1 MPIKWSLVPNVEQG
15 GGISKKLLE
24 ESLDA
29 TRKRAPPLLGL
40 LLIVL
45 LPLKLNKGV
54 IGMST
59 KNLHEQILLD
69 LTV

>member
-1 MPIKWSLVPNVEQG
+1 MPIKCNVEQG
-15 GGISKKLLE
+15 GGISKKFLE
-24 ESLDA
+24 ESLVT
-29 TRKRAPPLLGL
+29 TRKRAPPLLEL
-40 LLIVL
+40 LLIIL

-69 LTV
+69 LMV